1 LIIYDF
7 GFLAS
12 AHSLIPPT
20 PKLEEGKIVRI
31 DGGIDFSF
39 KQHSMTTNVVF
50 VGLVHGLPISMSYSM
65 SCVIINTEVICFCF
79 HGNKLKFIVPSS

>member
-1 LIIYDF
+1 LITYDF

-12 AHSLIPPT
+12 ACSFIPPT
-20 PKLEEGKIVRI
+20 PKLEEGKIVGI

-39 KQHSMTTNVVF
+39 KQHSMTTNVAF

-65 SCVIINTEVICFCF
+65 SCVTINKEVICFCF
-79 HGNKLKFIVPSS
+79 HGNKLKFIVPSY